1 MKNIII
7 YGRKRESLGKPSTN
21 VLRYS
26 EKIPCVLY
34 YKNKENSFF
43 YTTLDSFR
51 KIVFTPKSYTVII
64 EWEEGEKTE
73 AILKEVQF
81 HPVSDIILH
90 ADFCHLNSK
99 KLIVMP
105 VPIKIIGRSL
115 GITQGGNLRIMLR
128 KLRVKALPKNIP
140 DNFEI
145 DISFLGLGDRVYIK
159 DILNDNYIF
168 MHSKDTVILTIK
180 S

>member
-1 MKNIII
+1 MKYIII
-7 YGRKRESLGKPSTN
+7 YGRKRETLGKTCTN
-21 VLRYS
+21 ILRHY
-26 EKIPCVLY
+26 EKIPCALY
-34 YKNKENSFF
+34 FREKENLFF
-43 YTTLDSFR
+43 YTSKDSFR
-51 KIVFTPKSYTVII
+51 KIVYTPRSYTVII

-90 ADFCHLNSK
+90 ADFCQLNTT

-105 VPIKIIGRSL
+105 VPIKTIGRSL
-115 GITQGGNLRIMLR
+115 GITQGGNLRIILR
-128 KLRVKALPKNIP
+128 KLRVKALYQNIP

-159 DILNDNYIF
+159 DILNDIYIF
-168 MHSKDTVILTIK
+168 MHSKDAIILTIK